1 MHIKIMIKNVFENI
15 LLKKMTKDKQN
26 IMDCLVTGKNPSSV
40 KIIIVGMCVW
50 GMNTGY
56 IKKVRLGYCGGSEK
70 YSKLEGSYKGMVDA

>member
-1 MHIKIMIKNVFENI
+1 
-15 LLKKMTKDKQN
+15 MTKDKQN

-56 IKKVRLGYCGGSEK
+56 IK
-70 YSKLEGSYKGMVDA
+70 

>member
-1 MHIKIMIKNVFENI
+1 MHIKIMIKNVFENT

-26 IMDCLVTGKNPSSV
+26 IMDCLVTGKNSSSV

-56 IKKVRLGYCGGSEK
+56 IKVRLGYCGGSEK

>member
-40 KIIIVGMCVW
+40 KIIIVGMCV
-50 GMNTGY
+50 GDEHRVH
-56 IKKVRLGYCGGSEK
+56 KKG
-70 YSKLEGSYKGMVDA
+70 